1 MHDIPTFRP
10 GRKRAKR
17 HSACRISRQWRMFSP
32 LLMALTLGLTG
43 CAALQ
48 PPAMQSG
55 SVMADANDGQPL
67 GDNLNGFLSQSAP
80 GSALALDNSPWGG
93 NVQVMADAPYYAA
106 SGRTCRQLQVTQLRS
121 GNVRFEVACQLAN
134 GQWVSQRLVTQ
145 TESGRTRR

>member
-1 MHDIPTFRP
+1 MP
-10 GRKRAKR
+10 
-17 HSACRISRQWRMFSP
+17 RQWQMFTP
-32 LLMALTLGLTG
+32 LLMALTLGLSG

-48 PPAMQSG
+48 PQATQSG
-55 SVMADANDGQPL
+55 SVMADANAGQPL

-80 GSALALDNSPWGG
+80 GSALALNSSPWGG

-134 GQWVSQRLVTQ
+134 GQWASQRLVTQ